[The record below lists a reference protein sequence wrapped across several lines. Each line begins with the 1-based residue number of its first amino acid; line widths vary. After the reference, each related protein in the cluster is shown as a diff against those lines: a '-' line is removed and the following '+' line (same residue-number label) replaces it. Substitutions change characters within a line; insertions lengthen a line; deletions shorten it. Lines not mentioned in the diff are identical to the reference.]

1 MDNAQFFTA
10 QNEEGIQSI
19 GVEGMQIGE
28 GVNVDDALDAA
39 LENLAIIDQYRET
52 GDAMLLDRLRSN
64 LLLPDD
70 QNEESY
76 YYEYGE
82 SNDDYSLN
90 EEENDRNQ
98 SMSNFQPTRE
108 PLYRITE
115 EGETE

>member
-1 MDNAQFFTA
+1 MNILRNDIQEFVNKTHAFKTDNTQFFTA
-10 QNEEGIQSI
+10 QNEGSTQSF

-28 GVNVDDALDAA
+28 IVDVDDALDAA

-64 LLLPDD
+64 LLQADD

-82 SNDDYSLN
+82 SNDDYSFH
-90 EEENDRNQ
+90 EEEADRN
-98 SMSNFQPTRE
+98 
-108 PLYRITE
+108 
-115 EGETE
+115 